1 MSGGKGGST
10 SSTVEIPQYIEDAA
24 KRNLARADTISQI
37 GYVPYY
43 GADVA
48 AFTPM
53 QEAAFRNTA
62 GTAGAFGLAGGDMS
76 QQDITGGMPA
86 PTTYAGGVRGYSSV
100 PMYEQ
105 AMDELATRRPGQKSL
120 IDSLFID
127 PYSGVAGA
135 NVGPMVDYTDTRTPG
150 DLGGGSVGG
159 GGDGGSVYFPE
170 TIRGTPTAP
179 TDGTVYTST
188 DFAGNEVPYTIV
200 TPTDVRPPG
209 YIDNTPSTFPEQRQ
223 YYDSSPMLPGGPAIM
238 HSSDGTSTNL
248 GYDLGPSV
256 AGGRGTIV
264 PGQPTYA
271 AQPTQEQLDYAAT
284 SLDPFGGAGPDVTSG
299 PISGLVSGGGAD
311 GVGNFGKVG
320 DFFGGLLGGLNVT
333 GPPVENKVTSYSHAT
348 SNESNASQLAEA
360 AARQSELQRLA
371 SALDTREKLSA
382 YTNSESANF
391 DAPTIRAA
399 QLSRGG
405 TGIVYKDDRREVYL
419 DGVLIGNPK
428 SAESADK
435 MLAKAKA
442 AKEAARTPPPPP
454 QVIIN

>member
-1 MSGGKGGST
+1 
-10 SSTVEIPQYIEDAA
+10 
-24 KRNLARADTISQI
+24 
-37 GYVPYY
+37 
-43 GADVA
+43 
-48 AFTPM
+48 
-53 QEAAFRNTA
+53 
-62 GTAGAFGLAGGDMS
+62 
-76 QQDITGGMPA
+76 
-86 PTTYAGGVRGYSSV
+86 
-100 PMYEQ
+100 
-105 AMDELATRRPGQKSL
+105 
-120 IDSLFID
+120 
-127 PYSGVAGA
+127 
-135 NVGPMVDYTDTRTPG
+135 MVDYTDTRTPG
-150 DLGGGSVGG
+150 DLGGGSVGD

-271 AQPTQEQLDYAAT
+271 AQPTQEQLDYAKT

-299 PISGLVSGGGAD
+299 PITGLVSGGGAD

-348 SNESNASQLAEA
+348 DN
-360 AARQSELQRLA
+360 
-371 SALDTREKLSA
+371 DRE
-382 YTNSESANF
+382 F
-391 DAPTIRAA
+391 DAFYDTKVKDPLSGKMLSPF
-399 QLSRGG
+399 QLSNRLQPGSLG
-405 TGIVYKDDRREVYL
+405 AQYADMGITSLGQIL
-419 DGVLIGNPK
+419 DP
-428 SAESADK
+428 
-435 MLAKAKA
+435 
-442 AKEAARTPPPPP
+442 TPPPPP
-454 QVIIN
+454 QVIKN